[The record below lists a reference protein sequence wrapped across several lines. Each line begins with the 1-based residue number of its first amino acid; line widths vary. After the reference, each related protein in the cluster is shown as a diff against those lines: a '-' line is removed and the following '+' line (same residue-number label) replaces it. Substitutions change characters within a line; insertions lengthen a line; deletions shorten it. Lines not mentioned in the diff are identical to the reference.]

1 MGLIDFIHQ
10 MFTDYT
16 IQTIVMGTAVLGLLS
31 GLLGT
36 WAVLRRQS
44 LLGDAVAHA
53 ALPGIAIAFLIS
65 GEKNTL
71 LILAG
76 AAAAGWIATLWIRG
90 ITLNTR
96 IKSDTALAV
105 VMAVFFGFG
114 MVLIT
119 LIQQMP
125 NARQAGLESF
135 LFGQAAT
142 LLRHDVAI
150 MAIIAGVALVT
161 VFLFWKEFKL
171 LAFDQQYAN
180 SLGFNIKFLD
190 ILLNTLIVVAIIIGL
205 QAVGVVLMS
214 ALLIAPAAAAR
225 QWTNKLGAMALLAAI
240 FGALSGITG
249 TFLSGAMAK
258 MPTGPLIVLSSVSIV
273 IFSFL
278 FAPQRGLI
286 AQFILKMK
294 VKKRIA
300 HDTLLVHLYHICRKH
315 KSKYEPHSL
324 KLLKPLPDYNNATI
338 KHLHDQKLITLTKKK
353 EWCLTEKGIMKVEQ
367 LIKTGG

>member
-1 MGLIDFIHQ
+1 MVQLLTWPHIYKLYMGLIDFFYQ
-10 MFTDYT
+10 MASDYT

-71 LILAG
+71 FIFAG
-76 AAAAGWIATLWIRG
+76 AAVAGWIATLWIRG
-90 ITLNTR
+90 IAINTR

-105 VMAVFFGFG
+105 VLAVFFGFG

-150 MAIIAGVALVT
+150 MAIIAGVAVVT

-190 ILLNTLIVVAIIIGL
+190 ILLNTLIVIAIVIGL

-225 QWTNKLGAMALLAAI
+225 QWTNKLGDSGSPVRCIGYIAFGCNGKAANRPFDRLVI
-240 FGALSGITG
+240 NINCDLFISVCPTTRTDCAIYPENESQKKNCARHPVGTSLSY
-249 TFLSGAMAK
+249 L
-258 MPTGPLIVLSSVSIV
+258 
-273 IFSFL
+273 
-278 FAPQRGLI
+278 
-286 AQFILKMK
+286 
-294 VKKRIA
+294 
-300 HDTLLVHLYHICRKH
+300 
-315 KSKYEPHSL
+315 
-324 KLLKPLPDYNNATI
+324 
-338 KHLHDQKLITLTKKK
+338 QKTQK
-353 EWCLTEKGIMKVEQ
+353 
-367 LIKTGG
+367 